1 MYLFS
6 IICPLLLSK
15 RKEIEASY
23 LSIYR
28 ASDSHGALLSCSKRL
43 GATYLG
49 VFPVCDRVTVMAKL
63 KQRILEYS
71 TGASAI
77 KKKKKRERNR
87 RCASKIKRRGKE
99 NRGQIWRGRAR
110 AFRPDPAG
118 LACQPEPLRVPE
130 IKWRRPEAQI
140 FRQILS
146 FSFFTSSLFFPL
158 LPLISS

>member
-77 KKKKKRERNR
+77 KKKKKGNGTDGVPARLREGGR
-87 RCASKIKRRGKE
+87 KIGGKSGGGE
-99 NRGQIWRGRAR
+99 REHS
-110 AFRPDPAG
+110 G
-118 LACQPEPLRVPE
+118 LTLQG
-130 IKWRRPEAQI
+130 
-140 FRQILS
+140 
-146 FSFFTSSLFFPL
+146 L
-158 LPLISS
+158 LANQSP